1 MTWRGRFAGLANA
14 VNCYSPSEDVLAN
27 VASGLGGAW
36 SMQELL
42 KGTLSLMPRVARE
55 AGWGFNPLHTVPL
68 SQDELL
74 KTEYTEEEMKV
85 SPPFLPFAD
94 GWLHTTNAVSA
105 GQVEEVAPRILA
117 DGIPATTVAAG
128 ANRIGGVS
136 ENVSFHNLMANEET
150 WPKDRQEDDGCGGK
164 RNVWRH
170 SDIKNLAYLYVYRL
184 FKLIVGDN

>member
-14 VNCYSPSEDVLAN
+14 VNCYSPSGDVLAN